1 MKELE
6 ERYEIAVCIA
16 RKIAGTSTQ
25 EEEDKLGEWRSASEA
40 NAREYDVILQRLR
53 TDLRE
58 KERPDVAGEWLR
70 FESTICKH
78 RKVYRWWYSAAAVI
92 AGVGLVVGLLWMR
105 PGAAD
110 NSQQAMGNVKS
121 YKAVLILNN
130 GKRIDLTENYKETI
144 TGISGTRIVLD
155 GNCVCY
161 DADSL
166 VNQQG
171 DEMNTVVVPRGGEYE
186 LLLADGTRVWL
197 NSESQLTY
205 PVRFT
210 GDNREVAMK
219 GEVCFDVAR
228 NEKQPFVVKTADV
241 SVTVLGTLFNME
253 AYPED
258 HRTTATLVR
267 GKIEVNSGEEKQVI
281 TPDRQ
286 AIVDANGRI
295 QVKKVYGEDYVSWT
309 NGVFHF
315 TEASLDEIMTR
326 LARWYDVECFFSH
339 PALKDAHFTLDIQR
353 YDHVS
358 AILSKIEKTGRVRF
372 RVNGKTV
379 LVQE

>member
-6 ERYEIAVCIA
+6 ERYEIAVWIA
-16 RKIAGTSTQ
+16 RKLAGTSTY
-25 EEEDKLGEWRSASEA
+25 EEEEKLGVWRRASEE
-40 NAREYDVILQRLR
+40 NAGEYDDILQRLR
-53 TDLRE
+53 TDLRK
-58 KERPDVAGEWLR
+58 KETPDVAAEWQR

-78 RKVYRWWYSAAAVI
+78 RKVYRWWYSVAAVC
-92 AGVGLVVGLLWMR
+92 AGIGLVVGLLRMH
-105 PGAAD
+105 PGTVD
-110 NSQQAMGNVKS
+110 NSQQAMDNVKS

-130 GKRIDLTENYKETI
+130 GKKIHLEENSRKTI
-144 TGISGTRIVLD
+144 PGESGTRIVLD

-166 VNQQG
+166 WNQQG
-171 DEMNTVVVPRGGEYE
+171 NEMNTVVVPRGGEYE

-210 GDNREVAMK
+210 GDTREVAMK

-241 SVTVLGTLFNME
+241 AVTVLGTLFNLE

-267 GKIEVNSGEEKQVI
+267 GKIGVNSGVERQVI

-295 QVKKVYGEDYVSWT
+295 QVKKVYGEDFVSWT
-309 NGVFHF
+309 KGVFHF

-326 LARWYDVECFFSH
+326 LARWYDVEFFFSH

-353 YDHVS
+353 YDQVS

-379 LVQE
+379 LIEE